1 MPMSDTQIR
10 EFIEQQLAMYPS
22 TLYGAALNAPRN
34 ANGNR
39 AYDSLIKA
47 ADDDIKNAALDEEGG
62 HASAR

>member
-10 EFIEQQLAMYPS
+10 ETIEQQLAIYPGI
-22 TLYGAALNAPRN
+22 LYGAAQNAPRN

-47 ADDDIKNAALDEEGG
+47 ADDDIKKAAKDEEDG